1 MQVKDLYYK
10 KYLKYKNKYSNLL
23 NQIEGG
29 AQTDWLTGKII
40 RRESGRYDTILSDI
54 RNYNYSNIKPI
65 EPTIVWVKPIYS
77 IDGPQAIIAWDHNIP
92 VEKKIPPNL
101 NEFDYQIIS
110 KPEGVKTIMIYEEKP
125 YKIIA
130 FVKGLT
136 YNIEYTFSVQA
147 INMSTGLRSAYS
159 LESEKLKIHTNVPNQ
174 PIIKSVEIINGE
186 AKITWNFIEKDDGGG
201 LSGITYDIYMNGR
214 KMEIGTVEGTANSA
228 IIREGIIDNQNY
240 TFRLQAVNE
249 KGKSIMS
256 IPSKTMQNVN
266 KKPNNPTDITVTYG
280 PENALVKWKM
290 TDFGNGRITKY
301 EIIFTPLFKQSDNTR
316 TPITKVTTDTKETS
330 YSFEGLTEGVIYYCT
345 IKAYNSVT
353 NVNQYSESWI
363 LAKGWPEGKSQNK
376 SSSKNTTPRLRQD
389 YEFIDMEEMF

>member
-29 AQTDWLTGKII
+29 AKTDWTGKII
-40 RRESGRYDTILSDI
+40 RRESVRYDKNLSDM
-54 RNYNYSNIKPI
+54 RNYDYSNIKPI
-65 EPTIVWVKPIYS
+65 KPTISWVRPIYS
-77 IDGPQAIIAWDHNIP
+77 IDGPQAIIAWKQDIP
-92 VEKKIPPNL
+92 AEQENPPNL
-101 NEFDYQIIS
+101 NEFDYQIKSI
-110 KPEGVKTIMIYEEKP
+110 PEGVKTIMICEDEP
-125 YKIIA
+125 YRIIA

-136 YNIEYTFSVQA
+136 YDIEYTFFVQA

-159 LESEKLKIHTNVPNQ
+159 VESKKLKIHKNVPNQ

-214 KMEIGTVEGTANSA
+214 KMQIGTVEGTANSA

-280 PENALVKWKM
+280 PENAFVEWKM

-301 EIIFTPLFKQSDNTR
+301 EIIFTPILKQSDNTR
-316 TPITKVTTDTKETS
+316 TPITKVKTDTEETS
-330 YSFEGLTEGVIYYCT
+330 YLFEGLTKGVMYYCT
-345 IKAYNSVT
+345 IKAYNSGT
-353 NVNQYSESWI
+353 NVNQYSEKWI
-363 LAKGWPEGKSQNK
+363 FAKGWPMGKPPNK
-376 SSSKNTTPRLRQD
+376 PSSKNTTPRPRQE
-389 YEFIDMEEMF
+389 YEDLDMEEMFL

>member
-29 AQTDWLTGKII
+29 AKTDWLTGQII
-40 RRESGRYDTILSDI
+40 RRESGRYNTYLSDI
-54 RNYNYSNIKPI
+54 RNYEYSNIKPI
-65 EPTIVWVKPIYS
+65 EPTISWVKPIYS
-77 IDGPQAIIAWDHNIP
+77 IDGPQAIIAWKHDIP

-110 KPEGVKTIMIYEEKP
+110 KPEGVKTIMICEDEP
-125 YKIIA
+125 YRIIA

-159 LESEKLKIHTNVPNQ
+159 LESKKLKIYTNVPNQ

-201 LSGITYDIYMNGR
+201 LSGITYDIYMNGI
-214 KMEIGTVEGTANSA
+214 KMEIGTVKGTANSA

-256 IPSKTMQNVN
+256 IPSKIMQNVN
-266 KKPNNPTDITVTYG
+266 KKPNIPTDITVTYG

-290 TDFGNGRITKY
+290 TDFGNGRIIKY
-301 EIIFTPLFKQSDNTR
+301 EIIFTPYFTPYFTQSDNTR
-316 TPITKVTTDTKETS
+316 TPITKVKTDTEDTS
-330 YSFEGLTEGVIYYCT
+330 YSFEGLTKGVIYYCT
-345 IKAYNSVT
+345 IKAYN
-353 NVNQYSESWI
+353 NVNQYSENWI
-363 LAKGWPEGKSQNK
+363 LAKGWPKGKPPNNPSNK
-376 SSSKNTTPRLRQD
+376 ITTPKQEYKDL
-389 YEFIDMEEMF
+389 DMEEMF